1 MYEDFYGLRGN
12 PFQLT
17 PNMDLF
23 FGSKVHKQGFAYLQ
37 YGLKQ
42 GEGFIVITGDIGT
55 GKTTLVE
62 RLFSVLEF
70 GPVIASRIVTTQLEG
85 DDIPYMV
92 CTALKIDSKGLL
104 KPQAIG
110 KLEEYLFE
118 VAKEGKRVLLVI
130 DEAQN
135 LSLSGLEE
143 LRMLS
148 NLSYQGKPVLQ
159 CFLLGQIEL
168 QLLLGHES
176 MEQFRQRIIAS
187 CHLEPLSSEETKDYI
202 LYRLI
207 KSGWKS
213 RPEFAED
220 ALKLVYESSGGIP
233 RKINR
238 LCNRLLLL
246 GAIEELIYFDCE
258 VTARVVNELKGEMLA
273 ITHESQKDDID
284 ISERFFDKCITE
296 VAEPTEN
303 INPVLQQNNYDEYKA
318 IASAALEGAEEK
330 IERLENKVNKLEMK
344 IEYLHEILFGNIR
357 KQFNTNQEGDN

>member
-1 MYEDFYGLRGN
+1 MYEDFYGLKGN

-85 DDIPYMV
+85 DDIPFMV
-92 CTALKIDSKGLL
+92 CSALKIDSKGLT

-110 KLEEYLFE
+110 KLEDYLFE
-118 VAKEGKRVLLVI
+118 VSKDGKRVLLVI

-168 QLLLGHES
+168 QHLLGHES

-213 RPEFAED
+213 RPEFSDD
-220 ALKLVYESSGGIP
+220 ALRSIFESSGGIP

-246 GAIEELIYFDCE
+246 GAIEELDHFDSE
-258 VTARVVNELKGEMLA
+258 VTVRVVNELKGEMLA
-273 ITHESQKDDID
+273 ITHESQSGDVD
-284 ISERFFDKCITE
+284 ISERFFDKCI
-296 VAEPTEN
+296 AESSESSKETKPATA
-303 INPVLQQNNYDEYKA
+303 QKNYDEYKA
-318 IASAALEGAEEK
+318 ITSAALEGAEEK
-330 IERLENKVNKLEMK
+330 IEGLEKKVNKLEMK

-357 KQFNTNQEGDN
+357 KQFGSNQEGDS

>member
-1 MYEDFYGLRGN
+1 MYEEFYGLKGN

-23 FGSKVHKQGFAYLQ
+23 FGSKVHKQGFSYLQ
-37 YGLKQ
+37 YGLMQ
-42 GEGFIVITGDIGT
+42 AEGFIVITGDIGT

-92 CTALKIDSKGLL
+92 CSALKIDTKDLK
-104 KPQAIG
+104 KPQVIG
-110 KLEEYLFE
+110 KLEDYLLA
-118 VAKEGKRVLLVI
+118 VGKEGKRVLLVI

-148 NLSYQGKPVLQ
+148 NLNYIGKPVLQ
-159 CFLLGQIEL
+159 CFLLGQLEL
-168 QLLLGHES
+168 QQLLGHES

-187 CHLEPLSSEETKDYI
+187 SHLEPLSQEETRDYI

-213 RPEFAED
+213 RPEFQED
-220 ALKLVYESSGGIP
+220 VFQLIHKSTGGIP
-233 RKINR
+233 RRINR

-246 GAIEELIYFDCE
+246 GAIEELNTFDQG
-258 VTARVVNELKGEMLA
+258 VTKRVVKELESEMLKLDEKPNDGQTGVSEEFFDEVIQNSMLTAADPALNSAQEGYDEHRA
-273 ITHESQKDDID
+273 IT
-284 ISERFFDKCITE
+284 
-296 VAEPTEN
+296 A
-303 INPVLQQNNYDEYKA
+303 
-318 IASAALEGAEEK
+318 AALERAEEK
-330 IERLENKVNKLEMK
+330 IDTLENRIAKLEMK
-344 IEYLHEILFGNIR
+344 IEYLHEILFGNLR
-357 KQFNTNQEGDN
+357 KQFETKE

>member
-1 MYEDFYGLRGN
+1 MYEEFYGLKGN

-42 GEGFIVITGDIGT
+42 AEGFIVITGDIGT

-70 GPVIASRIVTTQLEG
+70 GPVIASRIVTTQLDG
-85 DDIPYMV
+85 DDIPFMV
-92 CTALKIDSKGLL
+92 CSALKIDTKGLT
-104 KPQAIG
+104 KPQVIG
-110 KLEEYLFE
+110 KLEEYLFS
-118 VAKEGKRVLLVI
+118 VGKENKRVLLVI

-135 LSLSGLEE
+135 LSLHGLEE

-148 NLSYQGKPVLQ
+148 NLSYLGKPVLQ
-159 CFLLGQIEL
+159 CFLLGQLEL
-168 QLLLGHES
+168 QQLLGHES

-187 CHLEPLSSEETKDYI
+187 SHLEPLTLEETRDYI

-213 RPEFAED
+213 RPEFHED
-220 ALKLVYESSGGIP
+220 VFELIYQSTGGIP
-233 RKINR
+233 RRINR

-246 GAIEELIYFDCE
+246 GSIEELTTFDKE
-258 VTARVVNELKGEMLA
+258 VACRVVKELESEMVTFHET
-273 ITHESQKDDID
+273 THKAHDGQESVSEEFLDDIIPD
-284 ISERFFDKCITE
+284 SELRNIEQDKPAIKE
-296 VAEPTEN
+296 S
-303 INPVLQQNNYDEYKA
+303 YDEYKA
-318 IASAALEGAEEK
+318 ITAAALERAEEK
-330 IERLENKVNKLEMK
+330 IDTLENRIGKLEMK
-344 IEYLHEILFGNIR
+344 IEYLHEILFGNLR
-357 KQFNTNQEGDN
+357 KQFGDKE

>member
-1 MYEDFYGLRGN
+1 MYEEFYGLKGN

-23 FGSKVHKQGFAYLQ
+23 FGSKIHKQGFAYLQ

-85 DDIPYMV
+85 DDIPFMV
-92 CTALKIDSKGLL
+92 CSALKVDTKGLT
-104 KPQAIG
+104 KPQVIG
-110 KLEEYLFE
+110 KLEEYLFA
-118 VAKEGKRVLLVI
+118 VGKEGKRVLLVI

-135 LSLSGLEE
+135 LSLHGLEE

-148 NLSYQGKPVLQ
+148 NLSYMGKPVLQ
-159 CFLLGQIEL
+159 CFLLGQLEL
-168 QLLLGHES
+168 QQLLGHET

-187 CHLEPLSSEETKDYI
+187 CHLEPLTLEETRDYI

-213 RPEFAED
+213 RPEFEED
-220 ALKLVYESSGGIP
+220 VFNLIYQSTGGIP
-233 RKINR
+233 RRINR

-246 GAIEELIYFDCE
+246 GAIEEISSFDHI
-258 VTARVVNELKGEMLA
+258 VTTRVVNELKGEMITVQEKHNDSQDGVSEEFFDSLIHDQKLKSNGEKSQQLSNEFHDEHRA
-273 ITHESQKDDID
+273 ITD
-284 ISERFFDKCITE
+284 
-296 VAEPTEN
+296 
-303 INPVLQQNNYDEYKA
+303 
-318 IASAALEGAEEK
+318 AALERAEEK
-330 IERLENKVNKLEMK
+330 IDLLENRIDKLEMK
-344 IEYLHEILFGNIR
+344 IEYLHEILFGNLR
-357 KQFNTNQEGDN
+357 KQFGNDE

>member
-1 MYEDFYGLRGN
+1 MYEDFYGFKGN

-70 GPVIASRIVTTQLEG
+70 GPVIASRIVTTQLDG

-92 CTALKIDSKGLL
+92 CSALKIDSKGLT

-110 KLEEYLFE
+110 KLEEYLFK
-118 VAKEGKRVLLVI
+118 VSKDGKRVLLVI

-148 NLSYQGKPVLQ
+148 NISYKGKPVLQ

-168 QLLLGHES
+168 QYLLGHES

-213 RPEFAED
+213 RPEFADD
-220 ALKLVYESSGGIP
+220 ALRSIFENSGGIP

-246 GAIEELIYFDCE
+246 GAIEELDHFNSD
-258 VTARVVNELKGEMLA
+258 VTIRVVNELKGEMLA
-273 ITHESQKDDID
+273 ITHESQKDDVD
-284 ISERFFDKCITE
+284 ISERFFDKCI
-296 VAEPTEN
+296 AESSESSKKTKPGT
-303 INPVLQQNNYDEYKA
+303 PQRNYDEYKA
-318 IASAALEGAEEK
+318 ITSAALEGAEEK
-330 IERLENKVNKLEMK
+330 IEGLEKKVNKLEMK

-357 KQFNTNQEGDN
+357 KQFGSNQDGGN

>member
-1 MYEDFYGLRGN
+1 MYEEFYGLKGN

-42 GEGFIVITGDIGT
+42 AEGFIVITGDIGT

-70 GPVIASRIVTTQLEG
+70 GPVVASRIVTTQLEG
-85 DDIPYMV
+85 DDIPFMV
-92 CTALKIDSKGLL
+92 CSALKLDTKGMT
-104 KPQAIG
+104 KPQVIG
-110 KLEEYLFE
+110 KLEDYLFS
-118 VAKEGKRVLLVI
+118 VGKEGKRVLLVI

-135 LSLSGLEE
+135 LSLHGLEE

-148 NLSYQGKPVLQ
+148 NLSYMGKPVLQ
-159 CFLLGQIEL
+159 CFLLGQLEL
-168 QLLLGHES
+168 QQLLGHES

-187 CHLEPLSSEETKDYI
+187 SHLEPLSAEETRDYI

-213 RPEFAED
+213 RPEFQED
-220 ALKLVYESSGGIP
+220 VFELIHQSTGGIP
-233 RKINR
+233 RRINR

-246 GAIEELIYFDCE
+246 GSIEELNSFDKT
-258 VTARVVNELKGEMLA
+258 VTLRVIKELESEM
-273 ITHESQKDDID
+273 ITPDNDPKDDQKGV
-284 ISERFFDKCITE
+284 SEEFFDEITSDTAIGSSE
-296 VAEPTEN
+296 QEKPAPKES
-303 INPVLQQNNYDEYKA
+303 YDEYRA
-318 IASAALEGAEEK
+318 ITAAALERAEEK
-330 IERLENKVNKLEMK
+330 IDTLENRIDKLEMK
-344 IEYLHEILFGNIR
+344 IEYLHEILFGNLR
-357 KQFNTNQEGDN
+357 KQFDGKE

>member
-1 MYEDFYGLRGN
+1 MYEEFYGLKGN

-23 FGSKVHKQGFAYLQ
+23 FGSKVHKQGFSYLQ

-42 GEGFIVITGDIGT
+42 AEGFIVITGDIGT

-62 RLFSVLEF
+62 RLFSILEF

-85 DDIPYMV
+85 DDIPAMV
-92 CTALKIDSKGLL
+92 CSALKIDTKGLN
-104 KPQAIG
+104 KPQVIG

-118 VAKEGKRVLLVI
+118 VGKEEKRVLLVI

-135 LSLSGLEE
+135 LSLPGLEE

-159 CFLLGQIEL
+159 CFLLGQLEL
-168 QLLLGHES
+168 QQLLGHES

-187 CHLEPLSSEETKDYI
+187 SHLEPLNLEETRDYI

-213 RPEFAED
+213 RPEFQDEVFE
-220 ALKLVYESSGGIP
+220 LIHKSTGGIP
-233 RKINR
+233 RRINR

-246 GAIEELIYFDCE
+246 GAIEELNVFDTN
-258 VTARVVNELKGEMLA
+258 VTQRVINELESEMVKLDDKPNDSQDGVSEEFFDEIIQDRALAETKTVPANNQDGYDEHRA
-273 ITHESQKDDID
+273 IT
-284 ISERFFDKCITE
+284 
-296 VAEPTEN
+296 A
-303 INPVLQQNNYDEYKA
+303 
-318 IASAALEGAEEK
+318 AALERAEEK
-330 IERLENKVNKLEMK
+330 IDAMENRISKLEMK
-344 IEYLHEILFGNIR
+344 IEYLHEILFGNLR
-357 KQFNTNQEGDN
+357 KQFGSGE